1 MSEVMV
7 DGCKIWYDVA
17 GDGETMLHIGGAGFG
32 HENFNSVREEMRKH
46 FTVVEFDL
54 RGYGLSDRP
63 EQHYDFDVWADD
75 IAAMLA
81 DAGIES
87 THVHGSSMGGMVA
100 MKFAA
105 KYPQMVN
112 CLVVSCTSAKSDAMA
127 KARWRVWRE
136 LGKAYGTDSLILAEE
151 ICTQAL
157 TRRFLD
163 GPRGAEVVEVIQG
176 VLTRNA
182 PVFTFGAAS
191 DAMIEMDLSADL
203 AAIKSPTL
211 VVGGDEDILTPLEAG
226 PQGIGGIAIAQ
237 AIENSE
243 LNVMRGIAHTN
254 MLEEPE
260 RSVAD
265 IVDFVRRTAPVTA

>member
-17 GDGETMLHIGGAGFG
+17 GEGETMLHIGGAGFG

-46 FTVVEFDL
+46 FNVVEFDL

-75 IAAMLA
+75 IAALLA

-105 KYPQMVN
+105 KYPQLVN
-112 CLVVSCTSAKSDAMA
+112 RLVLSCTSAKSDAMA

-136 LGKAYGTDSLILAEE
+136 LGKAYGTDSLVLAEE

-157 TRRFLD
+157 TRKFLD
-163 GPRGAEVVEVIQG
+163 ERGDDVVANIQG

-191 DAMIEMDLSADL
+191 DAMIEMDLRED
-203 AAIKSPTL
+203 AANIKSPTL

-226 PQGIGGIAIAQ
+226 PEGMGAVKIAQ
-237 AIENSE
+237 TIENSE
-243 LNVMRGIAHTN
+243 LEVMRGIAHTN
-254 MLEEPE
+254 MLEAPE
-260 RSVAD
+260 RSVAS
-265 IVDFVRRTAPVTA
+265 IVDYVRRTAPIAA

>member
-17 GDGETMLHIGGAGFG
+17 GEGETMLHIGGAGFG

-46 FTVVEFDL
+46 FNVVEFDL

-75 IAAMLA
+75 IAALLT

-112 CLVVSCTSAKSDAMA
+112 CLVLSCTSAKSDAMA

-136 LGKAYGTDSLILAEE
+136 LGKAYGTDSLVLAEE

-157 TRRFLD
+157 TRKFLD
-163 GPRGAEVVEVIQG
+163 ESGDAVVANIQG

-191 DAMIEMDLSADL
+191 DAMIEMDLRED
-203 AAIKSPTL
+203 AASIKSPTL

-226 PQGIGGIAIAQ
+226 PEGMGSIKIAQ
-237 AIENSE
+237 TIENSE
-243 LNVMRGIAHTN
+243 LEVMRGIAHTN
-254 MLEEPE
+254 MLEAPE
-260 RSVAD
+260 RSVAS
-265 IVDFVRRTAPVTA
+265 IVDFVRRTAPIAA